1 MRTTKLGKRLI
12 RVVMPMSLA
21 TTVLM
26 AQGQTKPP
34 APPQQ
39 QKPPSG
45 ATAQGQRPTFR
56 ARTDYITT
64 DLRITTNKGVFVSGL
79 TREDFQVYEDGVLQ
93 KIITFQPVVGGR
105 ALASFVAPAPRQL
118 DGIILPQRAAPTDTQ
133 GRIFIVFIDDMHLQP
148 SDTPIVRQTLKQIR
162 DEVLKENDLVG
173 IVSTGFSSIA
183 QDLVY
188 DPAHKRLNEAIEKV
202 MGSAETPREIIDL
215 PLTTGGVQKLRYNA
229 NVAFKTAYEILGQ
242 AARRTDRRKAFLY
255 VSSGYSFNPF
265 RDSRFEKAKE
275 MLGIQT
281 APPDPNSGDGSSGT
295 GNPALDNRLPG
306 ENPFDRP
313 GSEFAEMDLISELA
327 YLTDEARRANVVFYT
342 IDPRGLMAGPNIGDK
357 LTQEEWRE
365 FYTTSISSLHI
376 LGDNTGGF
384 CICEKNDM
392 KPWLQRIDSEMSD
405 YYIIGYNTNNP
416 DPMKLRRRIEIK
428 VNRKDVK
435 LDYKTEY
442 TLPKSQRTGTSGK

>member
-1 MRTTKLGKRLI
+1 MRTTNFAKRLL

-26 AQGQTKPP
+26 AQGQTQTTPP
-34 APPQQ
+34 PSQ
-39 QKPPSG
+39 QKPSG
-45 ATAQGQRPTFR
+45 QKPTTTQGQRPVFR
-56 ARTDYITT
+56 ARTDYIST
-64 DLRITTNKGVFVSGL
+64 DLRITNNKGVFVSGL
-79 TREDFQVYEDGVLQ
+79 TREDFQVFEDGVLQ
-93 KIITFQPVVGGR
+93 KIVTFQPVVGGR
-105 ALASFVAPAPRQL
+105 ALASYATPTMPKL
-118 DGIILPQRAAPTDTQ
+118 DGIILPQRAAPTDTA

-162 DEVLKENDLVG
+162 DEVLKEND

-183 QDLVY
+183 VDLTY
-188 DPAHKRLNEAIEKV
+188 DPAHKRMNEAIEKV

-229 NVAFKTAYEILGQ
+229 NVAFKTAYDILAQ
-242 AARRTDRRKAFLY
+242 ANRRIDRRKAFLY

-265 RDSRFEKAKE
+265 KDSRFEKAKE

-281 APPDPNSGDGSSGT
+281 APPDEANGGGT
-295 GNPALDNRLPG
+295 GNPTLDNRLPG

-342 IDPRGLMAGPNIGDK
+342 IDPRGLQAGPNIADR
-357 LTQEEWRE
+357 LTQEEWRD
-365 FYTTSISSLHI
+365 FWTTSISSLHI

-384 CICEKNDM
+384 CVCEKNDL

-442 TLPKSQRTGTSGK
+442 TLPKSQRTGSGK